1 MPTLKDFE
9 HQAAYV
15 IGVALPV
22 LEVARRRT
30 DFSTISGY
38 LDDFVAGG
46 LLLLAATLVSRG
58 HPRGR
63 AALVAAWGILC
74 GGLYNSFFGQLE
86 SARPTDVS
94 GLPSAAVIAVKGA
107 LYAVAL
113 YALNRSVRR
122 IGDR

>member
-1 MPTLKDFE
+1 MPLIPDFE
-9 HQAAYV
+9 RKSAYV
-15 IGVALPV
+15 MGVALPV

-38 LDDFVAGG
+38 LDDFAAGG
-46 LLLLAATLVSRG
+46 LLLLAASLVSRG

-86 SARPTDVS
+86 SARSTDVS
-94 GLPSAAVIAVKGA
+94 GLPSAVVIAVKGA
-107 LYAVAL
+107 LYCVAL
-113 YALNRSVRR
+113 YALYRSVTRT
-122 IGDR
+122 GDG

>member
-1 MPTLKDFE
+1 MDFE
-9 HQAAYV
+9 HKAAYV
-15 IGVALPV
+15 MGVALPA

-30 DFSTISGY
+30 FSTISGY

-46 LLLLAATLVSRG
+46 LLLLAASLVSRS
-58 HPRGR
+58 HPHGR

-74 GGLYNSFFGQLE
+74 GGLYKSFFGQLG
-86 SARPTDVS
+86 SASATDVS
-94 GLPSAAVIAVKGA
+94 GLPSAVVVAIKGA

-113 YALNRSVRR
+113 YALYRSVRR